1 MSGMI
6 WKRSSQSYRLGLSR
20 WYSSPNTL
28 TTPLATG
35 ILIGSYSSML
45 QFSVKKICVSP
56 TNSQNLWNLQPS
68 KRVPFG
74 TDTWAMIPTYC
85 IDLGACVSFES
96 SQWETSNLY
105 FSVAKSW
112 PWVRD
117 FISYV
122 VCTQMCFWFTAGV
135 WIVWSYNEF
144 FP

>member
-45 QFSVKKICVSP
+45 QFLVKQICANPTTSKI
-56 TNSQNLWNLQPS
+56 WNLHPS
-68 KRVPFG
+68 KKGPL
-74 TDTWAMIPTYC
+74 WYWY
-85 IDLGACVSFES
+85 LGYDSNLLHRSGCFVSFEN

-135 WIVWSYNEF
+135 WTVWSYNEF